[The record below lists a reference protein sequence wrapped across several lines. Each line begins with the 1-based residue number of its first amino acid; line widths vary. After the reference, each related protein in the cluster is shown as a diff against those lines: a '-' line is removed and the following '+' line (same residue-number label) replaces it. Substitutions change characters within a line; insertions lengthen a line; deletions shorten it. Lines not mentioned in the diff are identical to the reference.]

1 MPDPQRFVGRDAD
14 PAQGA
19 RMHGSEWGPP
29 AWVGR
34 RLRLIAPVVL
44 SLLVQVPAAVW
55 ITVRTAPH
63 VPHWPVVLHIA
74 LAVLGPLALLAA
86 RRLPGP
92 TVAVVAGLALL
103 DVLTTPV
110 GGPPYI
116 ALAFAVVGAVAR
128 GAIVWAAISVGVG
141 WASAILIGTLI
152 DRTWYPG
159 VVVAATV
166 GLAVCFA
173 IGTGLRSR
181 GARRAAMS
189 AEIQR
194 RRRSAEE
201 QERVRIAR
209 ELHDV
214 LGHALSQMNVQAG
227 VGLHLFDRD
236 PEQARAALQNVK
248 DTSKLAL
255 EEVRGV
261 LGVLRE
267 GEVPLA
273 PQAELAELPRLI
285 AGITAPGLRVALDDR
300 LDGQAPGRAAQFA
313 AYRIVQEALTNV
325 VRHADAAQARVVL
338 ERRDEHLVVTVTDDG
353 IGFAGADPASV
364 GHGGVLGMRER
375 AELLGGGIRF
385 SDRRGGGA
393 AVVVEL
399 PWGRTS

>member
-1 MPDPQRFVGRDAD
+1 MPDPQRFADLGAD
-14 PAQGA
+14 PLDGA
-19 RMHGSEWGPP
+19 GWGPP
-29 AWVGR
+29 ARVGR
-34 RLRLIAPVVL
+34 RLRLVAPVVL
-44 SLLVQVPAAVW
+44 SLLIQVPAAVW
-55 ITVRTAPH
+55 ITLRTAPH
-63 VPHWPVVLHIA
+63 VPHWPVVLHIV
-74 LAVLGPLALLAA
+74 LAAAGPLALLAL

-92 TVAVVAGLALL
+92 TVAVVAAFALL

-116 ALAFAVVGAVAR
+116 ALAFAVIGAVAR

-152 DRTWYPG
+152 DRTWFPG

-166 GLAVCFA
+166 ALAACFA

-181 GARRAAMS
+181 GARRAAMH
-189 AEIQR
+189 AEIQH

-261 LGVLRE
+261 LGVLRD
-267 GEVPLA
+267 GEVPLV

-285 AGITAPGLRVALDDR
+285 AGITAPGLEVVLDDR
-300 LDGQAPGRAAQFA
+300 LEGQVPGRAAQFA

-325 VRHADAAQARVVL
+325 VRHADATHARVVL
-338 ERRDEHLVVTVTDDG
+338 DRREASLIVTVSDDG
-353 IGFAGADPASV
+353 AGFGGVDPATA

-375 AELLGGGIRF
+375 AELLGGSIRF
-385 SDRRGGGA
+385 SDRLGGGA
-393 AVVVEL
+393 EVVAEL